1 MSLGPVNSAQCPVP
15 SRIVPCPSHV
25 GVAIMIR
32 ASLFHWLG
40 GRTLFARRWW
50 DLYWFEQ
57 NANVHEIRQSSPCL
71 LFCFVF
77 YFYYLFYF
85 IFYCFILFCLIW
97 FFFYVPLP
105 TNIFLHRSAKVTL
118 DLGKHLP
125 PPCRPYPYVSIALS
139 PSLSPEWPNHSSM
152 DIIPLGEMGGWL
164 DFWEWVSRF
173 GLCGQNLVRPAAA
186 LLGFFVIIEGFFLW
200 LG

>member
-1 MSLGPVNSAQCPVP
+1 MAKFSISQKCITTTARVEFKLCKVQCPTGPIIVLPNAGLHPVADVNNRTAMSLGPVNSAQCPVP

-85 IFYCFILFCLIW
+85 IFYCFILFCLI
-97 FFFYVPLP
+97 
-105 TNIFLHRSAKVTL
+105 
-118 DLGKHLP
+118 
-125 PPCRPYPYVSIALS
+125 
-139 PSLSPEWPNHSSM
+139 
-152 DIIPLGEMGGWL
+152 
-164 DFWEWVSRF
+164 
-173 GLCGQNLVRPAAA
+173 
-186 LLGFFVIIEGFFLW
+186 
-200 LG
+200 